1 MSAALRDRITRAEE
15 RLVAE
20 RSVRKTRDDQLFKFI
35 SQVHEDLENQGKYM
49 RDLNITLHKLNTTLM
64 RMGDKVDSQ
73 IDMVNFVQKGNQ
85 ENRDRIQDINGS
97 IRAIKWIWP
106 IIMTLGGVILTLF
119 VANIDLKID
128 QEIHTEEGQVEVV
141 NQEGVEENE

>member
-1 MSAALRDRITRAEE
+1 MSYDLRDRITRAEE

-20 RSVRKTRDDQLFKFI
+20 RSVRKTRNDQLFKFI
-35 SQVHEDLENQGKYM
+35 SQVHEDLENQGEYM
-49 RDLNITLHKLNTTLM
+49 RDLNSTLQKLNTTLM